1 MMTSRRRFLGAAGL
15 AAGITAV
22 WPEAVLGQ
30 GQGQGQGQAQSKGK
44 PKPKPEGVLVNDLHS
59 QLNTTRV
66 FRVVEVDSAD
76 AVRKA
81 FALAQREQ
89 HPVCIAGGR
98 HAMGGQQFATDGVLL
113 DTRKLV
119 KVLDFD
125 PERGLVEVESGVQWP
140 RLYDFLLGAQRG
152 RDRQW
157 TFVQKPAGADRIS
170 IGGSLSA
177 NIHGRG
183 LAMAPFIGD
192 IESFKLID
200 AKGALHSCSRSEN
213 EELFRLAIGG
223 YGLFGFVYSV
233 TLRLAPRRKL
243 ERVAELRSVDGLAAA
258 FAERFRDGFLY
269 GDFSFATDDKSGD
282 FLRQG
287 VFTCYRLMPDDSTLG
302 ATKALDEK
310 ERISLLEAAH
320 ADKPAAFR
328 RYASRQLATSGQLF
342 WSDEL
347 QMAAYPDNYHR
358 ELERRLQSPKG
369 TDVITEICCEPAAL
383 ERLMGEMR
391 EYARRD
397 EVDIVSATLRMVEQD
412 TESFL
417 AWARKPYACLSL
429 NVHLEH
435 STRGMIRAGDA
446 FRRLIDIG
454 LRHGGSFYP
463 AYHRH
468 ALRRQMDVCFPQFQ
482 EFLKLKHKYD
492 PTELFQS
499 DWYKHYKNMYFF
511 KQ

>member
-1 MMTSRRRFLGAAGL
+1 MTSRRRFLGAAGL
-15 AAGITAV
+15 AAGMTAV
-22 WPEAVLGQ
+22 WPEAILGQ
-30 GQGQGQGQAQSKGK
+30 GQTQPKAK

-66 FRVVEVDSAD
+66 FRVVEVDSVD

-81 FALAQREQ
+81 FALAKREQ

-98 HAMGGQQFATDGVLL
+98 HAMGGQQFATDGVLI

-119 KVLDFD
+119 KMLDFD
-125 PERGLVEVESGVQWP
+125 LERGLVEVESGVQWP

-157 TFVQKPAGADRIS
+157 TFAQKPAGADRIS

-192 IESFKLID
+192 IESFKLVD

-213 EELFRLAIGG
+213 EELFGLAIGG

-233 TLRLAPRRKL
+233 TLRLTPRRKL
-243 ERVAELRSVDGLAAA
+243 ERVAELRSVEGIAEA
-258 FAERFRDGFLY
+258 FGERFRDGFLY
-269 GDFSFATDDKSGD
+269 GDFSCATDDKAGE

-287 VFTCYRLMPDDSTLG
+287 VLTCYRLMPDDSPMS
-302 ATKALDEK
+302 AAAKALDEK
-310 ERISLLEAAH
+310 DRISLLEAAH

-328 RYASRQLATSGQLF
+328 RYASRQLATSGQLV
-342 WSDEL
+342 WSDEQ

-358 ELERRLQSPKG
+358 ELERRTQSPRG

-383 ERLMGEMR
+383 DRVMGEMR

-397 EVDIVSATLRMVEQD
+397 EVNIVSATVRMVEQD
-412 TESFL
+412 KESFL
-417 AWARKPYACLSL
+417 AWAKKPYACLSL
-429 NVHLEH
+429 NVHIDQ
-435 STRGMIRAGDA
+435 STRGMIRAGDT

-482 EFLKLKHKYD
+482 EFLKLKRKYD
-492 PTELFQS
+492 PTEVFQS
-499 DWYKHYKNMYFF
+499 DWYKHYKSMYFF